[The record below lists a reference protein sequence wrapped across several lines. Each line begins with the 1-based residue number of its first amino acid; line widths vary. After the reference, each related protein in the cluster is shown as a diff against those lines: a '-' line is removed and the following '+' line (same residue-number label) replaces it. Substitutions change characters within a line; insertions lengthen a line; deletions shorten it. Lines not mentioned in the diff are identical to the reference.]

1 MKDKYFTLPASAD
14 GIALAVAAYEPDNL
28 ADAVGIVQLVHGMV
42 EHKTRYYSLMEWLT
56 SKGYIC
62 VIHDHRGHGESVNDS
77 VELGYMGRGGW
88 KALIAD
94 TKIVGDWARAE
105 YGTVGA
111 PDTGTGKS
119 RLPYTLFG
127 HSMGSMVVRSY
138 AKRYDDTIDRLIVCG
153 SPSNNPAKG
162 FGRVLAWVLGTFGGW
177 HRRPKLLQNISFK
190 GYNDRFSPE
199 NQRFVKAWTCSDLK
213 VLEAVHNDPL
223 CSFQFT
229 TNGFYNLYGLM
240 ADCYGGRPA
249 GKDNGKR
256 CGEGPA
262 KCHCCHCGRDR
273 WLVSKPE
280 MPIHFISGADD
291 PCLHDEARFNSA
303 VEFLRSRG
311 YRNVSA
317 KLYPGMRHQ
326 ILNEKNKTVVWN
338 DLLALLG

>member
-14 GIALAVAAYEPDNL
+14 GIALAVAVYEPDNL
-28 ADAVGIVQLVHGMV
+28 ADAVGIVQIVHGMV
-42 EHKTRYYSLMEWLT
+42 EHKARYYSLMEWLT
-56 SKGYIC
+56 TKGYIC
-62 VIHDHRGHGESVNDS
+62 VVHDHRGHGESVNDS

-88 KALIAD
+88 KALVAD
-94 TKIVGDWARAE
+94 TKIVGDWARTE
-105 YGTVGA
+105 YGAGGA
-111 PDTGTGKS
+111 QDTGTGVGKS

-162 FGRVLAWVLGTFGGW
+162 FGRALAWILGTFGGW
-177 HRRPKLLQNISFK
+177 HRRPDLLQNISFK

-199 NQRFVKAWTCSDLK
+199 NQRFAKAWACSDEK
-213 VLEAVHNDPL
+213 VLETVHNDPL
-223 CSFQFT
+223 CTFHFT

-240 ADCYGGRPA
+240 ADCYGG
-249 GKDNGKR
+249 N
-256 CGEGPA
+256 
-262 KCHCCHCGRDR
+262 R

-291 PCLHDEARFNSA
+291 PCLHNEARFNAA

>member
-14 GIALAVAAYEPDNL
+14 GIALAVAVYEPDNL

-42 EHKTRYYSLMEWLT
+42 EHKARYYSLMEWLT
-56 SKGYIC
+56 TKGYIC
-62 VIHDHRGHGESVNDS
+62 VIHDHRGHGESVNNG

-88 KALIAD
+88 KALVAD

-105 YGTVGA
+105 YGAGGA
-111 PDTGTGKS
+111 QDTGTGTGKS

-162 FGRVLAWVLGTFGGW
+162 FGRALAWILGTFGGW
-177 HRRPKLLQNISFK
+177 HRRPDLLQNISFK

-199 NQRFVKAWTCSDLK
+199 NQRFDKAWACSDEK

-223 CSFQFT
+223 CTFHFT
-229 TNGFYNLYGLM
+229 ANGFYNLYGLM
-240 ADCYGGRPA
+240 ADCYGG
-249 GKDNGKR
+249 N
-256 CGEGPA
+256 
-262 KCHCCHCGRDR
+262 R

>member
-14 GIALAVAAYEPDNL
+14 NIRLAVAIYEPDNL
-28 ADAVGIVQLVHGMV
+28 ADAVGIIQIVHGMV
-42 EHKTRYYSLMEWLT
+42 EHKARYYSLMEWLT
-56 SKGYIC
+56 TKGFIC
-62 VIHDHRGHGESVNDS
+62 VIHDHRGHGESANDS
-77 VELGYMGRGGW
+77 IELGYMGRGGW

-94 TKIVGDWARAE
+94 TKIVGDWARTE
-105 YGTVGA
+105 YGAGGA
-111 PDTGTGKS
+111 QDTGAGAGKS

-162 FGRVLAWVLGTFGGW
+162 FGRALAWILGTFGGW

-240 ADCYGGRPA
+240 ADCYGG
-249 GKDNGKR
+249 N
-256 CGEGPA
+256 
-262 KCHCCHCGRDR
+262 R

-291 PCLHDEARFNSA
+291 PCLHDEARFNAA